1 MPEDACNLSLQRRFA
16 DLVHNSLRSMT
27 FDAEAADDFRYWQ
40 RSLREALM
48 NLLAV
53 HPQDE
58 CEVQGEV
65 VSECDMGD
73 YTRQYVRFNSR
84 DGVIIPAF
92 LLIPNDAR
100 GANFQVRQRPAVLCL
115 HGHGPGKCVPAASGQ
130 DVKGNPVVVE
140 GERDY
145 AVQAV
150 REGYLALVPD
160 LRGMG
165 ELMLQQDLDNKL
177 GCSCQQLSQR
187 ALMVGRTLLGMRVL
201 DCISAVDYL
210 LTLPQVDPH
219 AIVCTGQSGGGTATL
234 FATALDTRFAMS
246 IPSCYFCT
254 FEHSV
259 MAMAHCD
266 CNYAPGLLNLC
277 EMYDIAGLVAPRP
290 LLIIAG
296 EQDSIFPIK
305 GVKIAFDKAQQIYQA
320 AGKPDLVELYVGPE
334 GHRYYKAR
342 VWDFVRERL

>member
-1 MPEDACNLSLQRRFA
+1 MLEQPCNLSLQQRFA
-16 DLVHNSLRSMT
+16 DLLHGSLRSMT
-27 FDAEAADDFRYWQ
+27 FDAEAAGDFRHWQ

-48 NLLAV
+48 SLLAV
-53 HPQDE
+53 HPQEE
-58 CEVQGEV
+58 CEVRGEV
-65 VSECDMGD
+65 VSERDMGD

-84 DGVIIPAF
+84 DGVVIPAF
-92 LLIPNDAR
+92 LLIPHQLRAP
-100 GANFQVRQRPAVLCL
+100 APAVLCL
-115 HGHGPGKCVPAASGQ
+115 HGHGPGKCIPANFGQ
-130 DVKGNPVVVE
+130 DVKGNVVIVE

-150 REGYLALVPD
+150 QEGYLALVPD

-165 ELMLQQDLDNKL
+165 ELMLQQDLDNNL

-201 DCISAVDYL
+201 DAISAVDYL
-210 LTLPQVDPH
+210 LTLPQVDPG
-219 AIVCTGQSGGGTATL
+219 ALICTGQSGGGTATL

-254 FEHSV
+254 FEHSI

-277 EMYDIAGLVAPRP
+277 EMYDLAGLVAPRP
-290 LLIIAG
+290 MLIIAG
-296 EQDSIFPIK
+296 GQDSIFPLA
-305 GVKIAFDKAQQIYQA
+305 GVNIAFDKAQQMYKA
-320 AGKPDLVELYVGPE
+320 SARPDLVELYVGPE
-334 GHRYYKAR
+334 GHRFYKAR
-342 VWDFVRERL
+342 IWDFVKENLPVPK

>member
-1 MPEDACNLSLQRRFA
+1 MLDSPCNLSLQARFS
-16 DLVHNSLRSMT
+16 DLLHASLRAMT
-27 FDAEAADDFRYWQ
+27 FDEGAATHFHSWQ

-48 NLLAV
+48 GLLAV
-53 HPQDE
+53 HPHE
-58 CEVQGEV
+58 EREVSGEV
-65 VSECDMGD
+65 VSERDMGD

-84 DGVIIPAF
+84 DGVVIPAF
-92 LLIPNDAR
+92 LLVPK
-100 GANFQVRQRPAVLCL
+100 GASHPVPAVLCL
-115 HGHGPGKCVPAASGQ
+115 HGHGPGKCVPSDFGQ
-130 DVKGNPVVVE
+130 DVKGNPVIVE

-165 ELMLQQDLDNKL
+165 ELTLQQDLDAGL
-177 GCSCQQLSQR
+177 GSSCQQLSQR

-210 LTLPQVDPH
+210 LTLPQVDP
-219 AIVCTGQSGGGTATL
+219 ARIICTGQSGGGTATL

-254 FEHSV
+254 FEQSI

-277 EMYDIAGLVAPRP
+277 KMYDLAGLIAPRP

-296 EQDSIFPIK
+296 EQDSIFPLE
-305 GVKIAFDKAQQIYQA
+305 GVQIGFEKAQAMYRA
-320 AGKPDLVELYVGPE
+320 AGKPDKVELYVGPE

-342 VWDFVRERL
+342 VWDFVKENLGSA